1 MKDKI
6 MPPLVLTI
14 ICIVV
19 SGLLVLAY
27 NATYVDNTGVLTDD
41 MKKGCEEIFGKG
53 DYEIMLDGEGD
64 SKTPVTF
71 DTEGVNSIITDK
83 DNGRCVIE
91 ITEDGYSKGGLHLL
105 IGINSDLSH
114 SFFTVS
120 LTPLPSLPITTAV
133 FCGSFSSPSFTDLS
147 ESSAEYTVNPPFC
160 KSVIASSVSHQY
172 IGSLNSEPIA
182 LLTVLGANTSAQ
194 SPASITPSIENASQ
208 ERIIVPILPISCKFS
223 NIINCL
229 LLSIVL
235 KFRILSRCLTV
246 INIPCGDFVSEMLS
260 ATSSLIC
267 IILQLSLSRL
277 IHSGYFSAA
286 AAV

>member
-105 IGINSDLSH
+105 TAFSYYH
-114 SFFTVS
+114 SFISS
-120 LTPLPSLPITTAV
+120 L
-133 FCGSFSSPSFTDLS
+133 FFSS
-147 ESSAEYTVNPPFC
+147 
-160 KSVIASSVSHQY
+160 
-172 IGSLNSEPIA
+172 
-182 LLTVLGANTSAQ
+182 
-194 SPASITPSIENASQ
+194 
-208 ERIIVPILPISCKFS
+208 
-223 NIINCL
+223 L
-229 LLSIVL
+229 LLSCS
-235 KFRILSRCLTV
+235 ILSR
-246 INIPCGDFVSEMLS
+246 
-260 ATSSLIC
+260 
-267 IILQLSLSRL
+267 
-277 IHSGYFSAA
+277 
-286 AAV
+286 

>member
-91 ITEDGYSKGGLHLL
+91 ITEDGYSKAVQCDKALSLYEHLL
-105 IGINSDLSH
+105 IGINSEG
-114 SFFTVS
+114 T
-120 LTPLPSLPITTAV
+120 
-133 FCGSFSSPSFTDLS
+133 
-147 ESSAEYTVNPPFC
+147 
-160 KSVIASSVSHQY
+160 
-172 IGSLNSEPIA
+172 
-182 LLTVLGANTSAQ
+182 
-194 SPASITPSIENASQ
+194 IEGI
-208 ERIIVPILPISCKFS
+208 EF
-223 NIINCL
+223 
-229 LLSIVL
+229 LSIGETPGLGTKVQDDSFLSKL
-235 KFRILSRCLTV
+235 KGFGVDTDENSIDNVTAATYSSKGMKSACKKAVKLFDEHKEEIL
-246 INIPCGDFVSEMLS
+246 NG
-260 ATSSLIC
+260 
-267 IILQLSLSRL
+267 
-277 IHSGYFSAA
+277 
-286 AAV
+286 

>member
-105 IGINSDLSH
+105 IGINSEGTIEGIEFLSIGETPGLGTKVQDD
-114 SFFTVS
+114 SFLSKLKGFGVDTDENSIDNVTAATYSSKGMKSACYASWYVS
-120 LTPLPSLPITTAV
+120 DA
-133 FCGSFSSPSFTDLS
+133 CGHNNGEKRYRNGTCHNVR
-147 ESSAEYTVNPPFC
+147 A
-160 KSVIASSVSHQY
+160 
-172 IGSLNSEPIA
+172 
-182 LLTVLGANTSAQ
+182 
-194 SPASITPSIENASQ
+194 
-208 ERIIVPILPISCKFS
+208 
-223 NIINCL
+223 CL
-229 LLSIVL
+229 LKL
-235 KFRILSRCLTV
+235 CY
-246 INIPCGDFVSEMLS
+246 IPFEKRYPKGCKTALFYRNNRRLRYSYRVSYE
-260 ATSSLIC
+260 
-267 IILQLSLSRL
+267 RL
-277 IHSGYFSAA
+277 YT
-286 AAV
+286 